1 MVAVL
6 SNQVGST
13 RLKQICISKFDNTR
27 RGPLM
32 PAAIHSIAAFV
43 EVNIREIERLAFCYP
58 DLCCR
63 TCKVLLHLALKNQ
76 KGIEADRYL
85 PEKRT
90 ISNRD
95 KSVQRKHRFTA
106 LHVDSHVI
114 CNF

>member
-32 PAAIHSIAAFV
+32 LAAIHSIAAFV
-43 EVNIREIERLAFCYP
+43 EVNIREIERLTFCYP

-63 TCKVLLHLALKNQ
+63 TCKVLLYLALKNQ
-76 KGIEADRYL
+76 KGIEADRYFS
-85 PEKRT
+85 EKRK

-95 KSVQRKHRFTA
+95 RSVQRKHRLTT

-114 CNF
+114 CSF